1 MYQTA
6 GNIDIYKLAQRILKL
21 QQLDS
26 QRKNLEHFLKG
37 HDHNYRHALQKVVT
51 KKTPCGKKHTKIKFT
66 KYFFQL
72 HGVE

>member
-6 GNIDIYKLAQRILKL
+6 GNIDIYKLAQRRVKL

-26 QRKNLEHFLKG
+26 QRKNLEHFLQG

-51 KKTPCGKKHTKIKFT
+51 KKTPCGKKTYKNNI
-66 KYFFQL
+66 YQIFFSIAWS
-72 HGVE
+72 